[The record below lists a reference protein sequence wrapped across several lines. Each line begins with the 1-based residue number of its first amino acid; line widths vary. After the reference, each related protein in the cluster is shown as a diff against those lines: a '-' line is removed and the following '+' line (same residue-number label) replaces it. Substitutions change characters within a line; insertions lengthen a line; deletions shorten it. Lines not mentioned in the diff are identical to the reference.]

1 MRSLNK
7 GWIGVTLVILFGI
20 SLFFFRGSSRYSN
33 LFNSDN
39 FVANV
44 SGTQISTTQ
53 FLRSLE
59 MNIGQFA
66 QMIGEELSGDQIRA
80 FQIHQLVLQNLINNA
95 IFENEFDNIN
105 FILDD
110 SIIAEKTKKRFP
122 NLYANNKINEDAL
135 NAFLR
140 QQRLKID
147 DLVNIINYETRAV
160 VFDNLFFDNNYP
172 KNPLQKIN
180 SFNKQIR
187 NIDLLTIPYDNIKLE
202 NFDENKVSKDDS
214 ELIAFFE
221 NNNNNYMTVEK
232 RDISYIVLNKE
243 KFKNNFVPTDFEIE
257 EYFKNNKKLFT
268 IPEQRS
274 FKQFNFK
281 SEEEAKDFRLKII
294 GLPINEIINF
304 SNKNEIKFND
314 FENVNSNQVLEEL
327 SSEIFSL
334 SPNEVSDTIK
344 TTLAYH
350 VIILNEI
357 TQEKVPSLNDVSDS
371 IKKTLTD
378 VQLNNFFSDLKS
390 TINQQILDGFSLS
403 ELASKNN
410 LKIKRFKDVDQNFVK
425 EENIKKAV
433 INSSFSQNK
442 DFISDII
449 DFDNNNS
456 FIINVDQIYPS
467 ENQIIEAVFNQV
479 KDDFIRSKKIVFA
492 NNLFETSKSDNN
504 LNKINTIFKLNLKNI
519 NLGSDDKTLPN
530 SLINNIFDTKPNS
543 ITYAKDE
550 NNIYYAMVNEI
561 SIPNESEISENL
573 SLKSEIKNAFGN
585 EIIKT
590 KNISL
595 NDELINGL
603 LSQYK

>member
-1 MRSLNK
+1 MRALRKS
-7 GWIGVTLVILFGI
+7 WIGIGLAILFGV

-110 SIIAEKTKKRFP
+110 SIIAEKTKGRFP

-160 VFDNLFFDNNYP
+160 VFDNLFFDKNYP

-221 NNNNNYMTVEK
+221 NNNNNYMTIEK

-243 KFKNNFVPTDFEIE
+243 TFKSNFVPTDFEIE
-257 EYFKNNKKLFT
+257 EYFKNNKKLFI

-294 GLPINEIINF
+294 GLPINEIIDF

-410 LKIKRFKDVDQNFVK
+410 LKIERFKDVDQNFVK

-504 LNKINTIFKLNLKNI
+504 LNKINAIFKLNLKNI